1 MFIIRNQ
8 IKWALVAVL
17 ALFPALASANHAVNA
32 VTTADYQDYTV
43 KSGDTLWDISQRN
56 GITLSSLTE
65 ANHIDLNNYIIL
77 PGELLRIPAK
87 IEFKVV
93 DNPIAEAQHK
103 VAAQQAADQKAKEA
117 AAAAAAQKAADQ
129 AKAAAAAKAQQ
140 AQQAAQ
146 QKAAAPTTVS
156 YGSSLK
162 TYVLNKMVA
171 ATGVSAATW
180 DAIITRESGW
190 QATAQ
195 NPGSTAHGL
204 FQSLWINGSNDV
216 DTQIA
221 DAIRLFNASGMSPWA
236 L

>member
-1 MFIIRNQ
+1 MFIIKNQ
-8 IKWALVAVL
+8 IKWAIVAVL
-17 ALFPALASANHAVNA
+17 ALFPALASANQAVNA

-56 GITLSSLTE
+56 GITLSSLTA

-77 PGELLRIPAK
+77 PGELLHIPAK
-87 IEFKVV
+87 IEFKVA

-103 VAAQQAADQKAKEA
+103 VAAQQAAQQKAK
-117 AAAAAAQKAADQ
+117 AAAQAAAQQAAAQ

-146 QKAAAPTTVS
+146 QAAAKPTTVS

-171 ATGVSAATW
+171 ATGESAATW

-221 DAIRLFNASGMSPWA
+221 DAIRLYNASGMSPWA